1 MPSYCLKPL
10 PMPFADSFRYTVGTL
25 THWLVASAHCL
36 SVWSL
41 PDVSSQYCPFD
52 GLSGWLA
59 CV

>member
-1 MPSYCLKPL
+1 
-10 PMPFADSFRYTVGTL
+10 MPFAESFRYTVGTD